1 MDNLKEAETGLTS
14 RKSVFLNKKGFWI
27 SKNTGWFLLIVTLNV
42 GGWIILILNDK
53 PWQLMKVKIWNRLL
67 NLPTN
72 PPTKFDDLWI
82 LMVLYERAKIFKFC
96 KCGFI
101 ATLKIILKA
110 YEDLWLSMK
119 AFLSRRGWDSNPRC
133 PCRHASFQD

>member
-1 MDNLKEAETGLTS
+1 MI
-14 RKSVFLNKKGFWI
+14 LNKCDFVI
-27 SKNTGWFLLIVTLNV
+27 SRISISFHSFSDSLTRCDIAWYVIRTEGV
-42 GGWIILILNDK
+42 GLFSSQNDK
-53 PWQLMKVKIWNRLL
+53 LWQPMKVKNWNHLL
-67 NLPTN
+67 NPPTN
-72 PPTKFDDLWI
+72 PPTKFDDLWK

-110 YEDLWLSMK
+110 YEDLWLRMK
-119 AFLSRRGWDSNPRC
+119 AFLKRRGWDSNPRC